1 MEAQN
6 HIVLSLSQLTSTHL
20 ILRAEDGYELM
31 EMSLRCQDIIDIMS
45 RKVKQ

>member
-6 HIVLSLSQLTSTHL
+6 QLVLSLSQFTSTHL

-31 EMSLRCQDIIDIMS
+31 EMCLRYQDTIDIMS